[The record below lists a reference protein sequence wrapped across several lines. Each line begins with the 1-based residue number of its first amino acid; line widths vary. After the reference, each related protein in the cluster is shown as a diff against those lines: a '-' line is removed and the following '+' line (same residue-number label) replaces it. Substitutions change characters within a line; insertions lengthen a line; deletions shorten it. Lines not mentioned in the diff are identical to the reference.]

1 MLLNRRFFANQNG
14 IPCVESNTVT
24 VNADSVVFN
33 FDNHPVT
40 FSGFQGLILVKINNA
55 YEQPADALPIRFF
68 EAGVNTAPVPLVGYN
83 GEPVTTA
90 DFESTGVFLC
100 LYDRR
105 ANVLYLLTGLSAAAP
120 AAAQP
125 AGSNSGN

>member
-1 MLLNRRFFANQNG
+1 MILNRRFFANQNG
-14 IPCVESNTVT
+14 IPCIESNTVT

-55 YEQPADALPIRFF
+55 YEQPAAALPIRFF
-68 EAGVNTAPVPLVGYN
+68 EAGVNTTPVPLVGYN
-83 GEPVTTA
+83 GEAVTTE
-90 DFESTGVFLC
+90 DFASTGVFLC

-105 ANVLYLLTGLSAAAP
+105 ANTLFLLTGLSSAAAVT
-120 AAAQP
+120 AAAN
-125 AGSNSGN
+125 GGE